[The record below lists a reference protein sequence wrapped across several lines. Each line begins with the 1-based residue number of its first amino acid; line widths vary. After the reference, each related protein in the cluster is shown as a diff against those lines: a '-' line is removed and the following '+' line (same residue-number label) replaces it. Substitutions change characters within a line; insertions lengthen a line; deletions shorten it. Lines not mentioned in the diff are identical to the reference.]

1 MILTVI
7 VVIAF
12 RTSAR
17 LGLAYGLAVNCDLLL
32 TTCFLT
38 MVMLTVWRK
47 NILFPLAFFLVFA
60 TIEATFLS
68 SSILKVPKGGWFSLV
83 LAGIYGEQSGHHN
96 FPYLLCGRRAVQHK
110 RPERC
115 VPLEGQ
121 DCNAVLKGV
130 YSFLNACH
138 QWRRCRA
145 ALFGSI
151 IHSW

>member
-1 MILTVI
+1 MILTVV

-47 NILFPLAFFLVFA
+47 NVILPLVFFFVFA

-83 LAGIYGEQSGHHN
+83 LAGIYGAESDYHHIS
-96 FPYLLCGRRAVQHK
+96 YLLCGRRAVQQK
-110 RPERC
+110 CPN
-115 VPLEGQ
+115 L
-121 DCNAVLKGV
+121 CN
-130 YSFLNACH
+130 F
-138 QWRRCRA
+138 
-145 ALFGSI
+145 
-151 IHSW
+151 